1 MAAVVIVI
9 AIVVVVVVV
18 IVVVVSALVM
28 IDLLFSNTETQSE
41 ISMTVVQRTKNCKL
55 PAHLSHALLSLH
67 THTQH
72 TIHILTIS
80 LHTHNTQNTHP
91 LMVISLHN
99 PGLKPE
105 PESEPSYF

>member
-1 MAAVVIVI
+1 MAAVVIVV
-9 AIVVVVVVV
+9 AVVVVV
-18 IVVVVSALVM
+18 IVIVVVCALVL
-28 IDLLFSNTETQSE
+28 IGLLFNNTETQRE

-55 PAHLSHALLSLH
+55 PAYLSHALLSHH